1 MKLLCIDGNSVLNRA
16 FYAIKLL
23 TTKVG
28 RYTNAI
34 YVFMCIFLNLIEQ
47 FSPDAVAVAFDLRA
61 KTFRH
66 KMYDGYKANRKGM
79 PEELAGQMQPLKEL
93 LAMLGYT
100 TVTCEGFEADDI
112 LGTFADAC
120 RKSGDTCYIATGD
133 RDSLQLVGGGV
144 SVLLTTTQMG
154 RGETNE
160 TGEAEVFEKY
170 GVTPRRLIEV
180 KALMGDSSDNIP
192 GVAGVGEKTALSLI
206 QKFGTLDGVYENID
220 SAEIKDGVRAKLVR
234 DKETAYMSRALAE
247 INCEVPIDTDCKTY
261 IRRAGDPQGA
271 ARLLGELEMHSIA
284 NRLELDAV
292 RSLSES
298 GGGDRAE
305 IKEKATKQI
314 ELLPLDEEIIS
325 KSKELFVTVL
335 DEEVYCSAGDRAYV
349 TDAKSLGTLLAS
361 DVKKYCYDAK
371 TLFHRAIDLGVK
383 AKNIVFDLKLA
394 AYLLSPASAN
404 YILENLKNEYGAV
417 PIFECGADNLGV
429 TEPLCKKLEGLL
441 EEQGM
446 KKLHDEIELPLAG
459 VLAEMEHIG
468 FMLDVG
474 GIKGFGI
481 ELCEVIEREQE
492 IIWEMI
498 GRKINVNSPKQLGE
512 ALFETLKLPVGKKT
526 KSGFS
531 TNAETLERLVG
542 VHPIIEHILSYRT
555 YQKLNST
562 YVEGLMKAVDV
573 TGRIHTE
580 FKQTETR
587 TGRISSREPNLQN
600 IPVRTELGSRFRKY
614 FISEKGRVLLDADY
628 SQIELRVLASMSGD
642 TKMIDA
648 FTDGRD
654 IHTETASEIFKI
666 PRTMVTPELRR
677 RAKAVNFG
685 IVYGIGAFSLAQ
697 DVGVSMREAKEYID
711 SYLATYSGI
720 AAYLADT
727 VKRAQSDGYV
737 TTLYGR
743 RRALPELASSNKM
756 LQALGKRLAM
766 NTPIQGTAADI
777 IKLAMIR
784 VRDRLKKENLDA
796 QLVLQVHDELIV
808 ESSYADKDRAAALL
822 HEEMEA
828 AAELKAPLVAQVNSG
843 ESWYDAK

>member
-1 MKLLCIDGNSVLNRA
+1 
-16 FYAIKLL
+16 
-23 TTKVG
+23 
-28 RYTNAI
+28 
-34 YVFMCIFLNLIEQ
+34 
-47 FSPDAVAVAFDLRA
+47 
-61 KTFRH
+61 
-66 KMYDGYKANRKGM
+66 
-79 PEELAGQMQPLKEL
+79 
-93 LAMLGYT
+93 
-100 TVTCEGFEADDI
+100 
-112 LGTFADAC
+112 
-120 RKSGDTCYIATGD
+120 
-133 RDSLQLVGGGV
+133 
-144 SVLLTTTQMG
+144 
-154 RGETNE
+154 
-160 TGEAEVFEKY
+160 
-170 GVTPRRLIEV
+170 
-180 KALMGDSSDNIP
+180 
-192 GVAGVGEKTALSLI
+192 
-206 QKFGTLDGVYENID
+206 
-220 SAEIKDGVRAKLVR
+220 
-234 DKETAYMSRALAE
+234 
-247 INCEVPIDTDCKTY
+247 
-261 IRRAGDPQGA
+261 
-271 ARLLGELEMHSIA
+271 
-284 NRLELDAV
+284 
-292 RSLSES
+292 
-298 GGGDRAE
+298 
-305 IKEKATKQI
+305 
-314 ELLPLDEEIIS
+314 
-325 KSKELFVTVL
+325 
-335 DEEVYCSAGDRAYV
+335 
-349 TDAKSLGTLLAS
+349 
-361 DVKKYCYDAK
+361 
-371 TLFHRAIDLGVK
+371 
-383 AKNIVFDLKLA
+383 
-394 AYLLSPASAN
+394 
-404 YILENLKNEYGAV
+404 
-417 PIFECGADNLGV
+417 
-429 TEPLCKKLEGLL
+429 
-441 EEQGM
+441 
-446 KKLHDEIELPLAG
+446 
-459 VLAEMEHIG
+459 
-468 FMLDVG
+468 
-474 GIKGFGI
+474 
-481 ELCEVIEREQE
+481 
-492 IIWEMI
+492 
-498 GRKINVNSPKQLGE
+498 
-512 ALFETLKLPVGKKT
+512 VGKKT

-642 TKMIDA
+642 TKMIEA

-720 AAYLADT
+720 AEYLADT

-808 ESSYADKDRAAALL
+808 ESSYADKDRASALL